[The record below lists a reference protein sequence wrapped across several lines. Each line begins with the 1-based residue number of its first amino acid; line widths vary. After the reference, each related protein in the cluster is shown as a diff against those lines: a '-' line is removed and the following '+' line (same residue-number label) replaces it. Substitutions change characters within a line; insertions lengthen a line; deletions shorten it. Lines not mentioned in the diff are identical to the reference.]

1 MPEKCSIL
9 NHAKNSSP
17 FRLNRLSLVAGTAVT
32 LIFGMVAAFGTAPD
46 TVTYPGQLNEV
57 LEQLAAPES
66 RLIEAGIDTH
76 SRELRIQRGDTVASL
91 LSRMNI
97 RDAEATEFLRNSR
110 DADALFRQLSPGK
123 TLTAQVSSRGD
134 LHSLLFPLNGGRDT
148 ALLIQL
154 THQGFDAKVQD
165 LHLETRM
172 SLQTAVIRH
181 SLFGAADD
189 AGIPDSVAMQLAD
202 IFGGDVDFHRD
213 LRRGDQFS
221 VIYESVSH
229 FGKPVRSERILAAE
243 LINDGK
249 TYRAFWFQAKD
260 SNGGYYTADGRSVKK
275 AFLRSPLEFSRITSG
290 FSTARYHPV
299 LQEMRAHRGI
309 DYGAPTGTRVKTTGD
324 GVVEFV
330 GNKGGY
336 GKVIMIRHSGDQTTV
351 YGHLS
356 GFASGI
362 KKGARVN
369 QGDVIGF
376 VGATG
381 LATGPHL
388 HYEFKVAGIHRNPLT
403 VALPTAAPLPQAQ
416 LSTFRAHTGELLSKL
431 GRIENLHLVM
441 LD

>member
-1 MPEKCSIL
+1 
-9 NHAKNSSP
+9 
-17 FRLNRLSLVAGTAVT
+17 
-32 LIFGMVAAFGTAPD
+32 
-46 TVTYPGQLNEV
+46 
-57 LEQLAAPES
+57 
-66 RLIEAGIDTH
+66 
-76 SRELRIQRGDTVASL
+76 
-91 LSRMNI
+91 MNI
-97 RDAEATEFLRNSR
+97 RDTEATEFFRNSR
-110 DADALFRQLSPGK
+110 DADAMFRQLSPGK
-123 TLTAQVSSRGD
+123 TLTAEVSSNGG
-134 LHSLLFPLNGGRDT
+134 LQSLLFPLNGGRDT
-148 ALLIQL
+148 ALLIQR
-154 THQGFDAKVQD
+154 THQGFDSKVKD
-165 LHLETRM
+165 LQLETSG

-213 LRRGDQFS
+213 LRKGDQFS

-229 FGKPVRSERILAAE
+229 FGKPVRAERILAAE

-260 SNGGYYTADGRSVKK
+260 SKGGYYTADGRSIKK

-290 FSTARYHPV
+290 FSNARYHPI
-299 LQEMRAHRGI
+299 LQEMRAHQGI

-336 GKVIMIRHSGDQTTV
+336 GKVIMLRHTGDQATV

-362 KKGARVN
+362 KKGARVT

-381 LATGPHL
+381 LATGSHL

-403 VALPTAAPLPQAQ
+403 VALPTTAPLPQSQ
-416 LSTFRAHTGELLSKL
+416 LPTFRAHVGELLSKL
-431 GRIENLHLVM
+431 GRVENLQLVM

>member
-1 MPEKCSIL
+1 MPEKYSIL
-9 NHAKNSSP
+9 NHAKNSSL
-17 FRLNRLSLVAGTAVT
+17 FRLNRLILLAGTAVT

-66 RLIEAGIDTH
+66 KLIEAGSDTH

-123 TLTAQVSSRGD
+123 TLTAQVSSSGD
-134 LHSLLFPLNGGRDT
+134 LHSLLFPLNGGKDT

-165 LHLETRM
+165 LQLETRV

-249 TYRAFWFQAKD
+249 TYRAFWFQSKD

-309 DYGAPTGTRVKTTGD
+309 DYGAPNGTRVKTTGD

-362 KKGARVN
+362 KKGARVT

-416 LSTFRAHTGELLSKL
+416 LPTFRAQTGELLSKL
-431 GRIENLHLVM
+431 GRIGNLHLVM